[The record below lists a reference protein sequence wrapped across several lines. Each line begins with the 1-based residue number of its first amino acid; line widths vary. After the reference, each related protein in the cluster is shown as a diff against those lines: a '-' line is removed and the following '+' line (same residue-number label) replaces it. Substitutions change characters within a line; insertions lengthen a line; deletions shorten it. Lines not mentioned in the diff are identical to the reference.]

1 MSREAGMIEATFQGR
16 LGEFTLD
23 AQFTTPAAGVT
34 VLFGPS
40 GCGKTTLLRC
50 MAGLEHLPGRLIVEG
65 EVWQDETR
73 FLPAHQRP
81 VGYVFQEASLLPHLS
96 VRRNLLFGF
105 QRTQDERRI
114 DLDQVITLLGLEHL
128 LERGVARLSGGERQ
142 RVAIG
147 RALLSQPR
155 LLLMDEPLASLDR
168 ARKAEVLPYLERL
181 HNDLAI
187 PILYVT
193 HDPSEAMRLGD
204 RQITLSDGRT
214 GPLIENHDA
223 TAGARLAARLED
235 VGPERLFED
244 LCTAGGPPELA
255 RLTIAALLAGLPP
268 WQVHDTPVG
277 TEGPSP

>member
-1 MSREAGMIEATFQGR
+1 MSRAPGRIEARFSGQ
-16 LGEFTLD
+16 LGDFTLD
-23 AQFTTPAAGVT
+23 AELSTPAAGVT

-50 MAGLEHLPGRLIVEG
+50 LAGLERLPGRLVVEG
-65 EVWQDETR
+65 EVWQDEAR

-81 VGYVFQEASLLPHLS
+81 VGYVFQEASLLAHLS

-105 QRTQDERRI
+105 QRTRDEQRI
-114 DLDQVITLLGLEHL
+114 NLDQVVSLLGLDHL

-181 HNDLAI
+181 HSDLAI

-193 HDPSEAMRLGD
+193 HDPAEAARLGD
-204 RQITLSDGRT
+204 RQITLSEGRT
-214 GPLIENHDA
+214 GPVVERRE
-223 TAGARLAARLED
+223 GPELAARLAE
-235 VGPERLFED
+235 VGPERMYEE
-244 LCTAGGPPELA
+244 LCLAGVSPSLA
-255 RLTIAALLAGLPP
+255 QLTLAALLAGLAP
-268 WQVHDTPVG
+268 WQVPDTQASG
-277 TEGPSP
+277 AGRSSDLS

>member
-1 MSREAGMIEATFQGR
+1 MSAAPGTSATGLIEASFRGR
-16 LGEFTLD
+16 LGAFALNAD
-23 AQFTTPAAGVT
+23 FITPAAGVT

-50 MAGLEHLPGRLIVEG
+50 IAGLERLPGRLVVEG
-65 EVWQDETR
+65 EIWQDEAR

-81 VGYVFQEASLLPHLS
+81 VGYVFQEASLLAHLS

-105 QRTQDERRI
+105 RRTKDEQRI
-114 DLDQVITLLGLEHL
+114 DLDQVVGLLGLEPL

-181 HNDLAI
+181 NSDLAI

-193 HDPSEAMRLGD
+193 HDLAEAARLGD
-204 RQITLSDGRT
+204 RQIALNEGQT
-214 GPLIENHDA
+214 GPVIDSRDGAGDA
-223 TAGARLAARLED
+223 GLGARLAE
-235 VGPERLFED
+235 VGPDRLFED
-244 LCTAGGPPELA
+244 LCAGGAPPELA
-255 RLTIAALLAGLPP
+255 QLTLAALLAGLPP
-268 WQVHDTPVG
+268 WRAPDQPA
-277 TEGPSP
+277 

>member
-1 MSREAGMIEATFQGR
+1 MSRALGRIEARFSGQ
-16 LGEFTLD
+16 LGDFTLD
-23 AQFTTPAAGVT
+23 AHLNTPAAGVT

-50 MAGLEHLPGRLIVEG
+50 VAGLERLPGRLVVEG
-65 EVWQDETR
+65 EVWQDEVR

-81 VGYVFQEASLLPHLS
+81 VGYVFQEASLLAHLS

-105 QRTQDERRI
+105 QRTRDEQRI
-114 DLDQVITLLGLEHL
+114 TLDQVVDLLGLDHL

-181 HNDLAI
+181 HSDLAI

-193 HDPSEAMRLGD
+193 HDPAEAARLGD
-204 RQITLSDGRT
+204 RQITLSEGRT
-214 GPLIENHDA
+214 GPVIDTRDEA
-223 TAGARLAARLED
+223 QGARLAARLAE

-244 LCTAGGPPELA
+244 LCATGVPPELA
-255 RLTIAALLAGLPP
+255 QLTLAALLAGLPP
-268 WQVHDTPVG
+268 WRISDG
-277 TEGPSP
+277 GR

>member
-1 MSREAGMIEATFQGR
+1 MSAAPETSASGLIEASFRGR
-16 LGEFTLD
+16 LGAFALNAD
-23 AQFTTPAAGVT
+23 FITPAAGVT

-50 MAGLEHLPGRLIVEG
+50 IAGLERLPGRLVVEG
-65 EVWQDETR
+65 EIWQDEAR

-81 VGYVFQEASLLPHLS
+81 VGYVFQEASLLAHLS

-105 QRTQDERRI
+105 RRTKDEQRI
-114 DLDQVITLLGLEHL
+114 DLDQVVGLLGLEPL

-147 RALLSQPR
+147 RALMSQPR

-181 HNDLAI
+181 NSDLAI

-193 HDPSEAMRLGD
+193 HDLAEAARLGD
-204 RQITLSDGRT
+204 RRIALNGGQT
-214 GPLIENHDA
+214 GPVIDSRDGAGDA
-223 TAGARLAARLED
+223 GLSARLAE
-235 VGPERLFED
+235 VGPDRLFED
-244 LCTAGGPPELA
+244 LCAGGAPPELA
-255 RLTIAALLAGLPP
+255 QLTLAALLAGLPP
-268 WQVHDTPVG
+268 WRAPDQRA
-277 TEGPSP
+277 